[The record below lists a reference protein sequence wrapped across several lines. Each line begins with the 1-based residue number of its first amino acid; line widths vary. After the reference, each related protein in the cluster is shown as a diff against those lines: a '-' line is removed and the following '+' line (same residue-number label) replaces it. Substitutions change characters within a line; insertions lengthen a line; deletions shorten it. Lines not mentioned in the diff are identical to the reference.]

1 MARRNS
7 RAALRT
13 AAFVVAAAAVLAV
26 VRPWTVRPLVAPV
39 EAFDASNYAAQ
50 AWPRMIEEASRTAL
64 DLSKGLD
71 GPVVPAASP
80 APGRRSVFVTFTGTL
95 AAVDRRSR
103 VGVARVTLNGA
114 NNGEAAVQ
122 VGPVIRGTSLRDA
135 ASFIRF
141 NDFANQFEFAAVSNA
156 LHERVL
162 RDVIGA
168 LDLDAL
174 VGQSVT
180 VLGAATLPSGT
191 PPVTVPDIVPL
202 RITIAGGRR

>member
-1 MARRNS
+1 
-7 RAALRT
+7 
-13 AAFVVAAAAVLAV
+13 VVAAAAVLALI
-26 VRPWTVRPLVAPV
+26 RPWTVRPLDAPV
-39 EAFDASNYAAQ
+39 EAFDASNYATQ

-64 DLSKGLD
+64 DLSKGLH
-71 GPVVPAASP
+71 GPAVPAASP
-80 APGRRSVFVTFTGTL
+80 TAGRRSVFVTFTGTL

-103 VGVARVTLNGA
+103 VGVARVTLSGG
-114 NNGEAAVQ
+114 NNGEATV
-122 VGPVIRGTSLRDA
+122 
-135 ASFIRF
+135 RF

-174 VGQSVT
+174 VGQPVT
-180 VLGAATLPSGT
+180 VLGAATVTPGT
-191 PPVTVPDIVPL
+191 PPVAALDVVPL

>member
-1 MARRNS
+1 VARRTS

-26 VRPWTVRPLVAPV
+26 IRPWTVRPLVAPV
-39 EAFDASNYAAQ
+39 EAFDASNYATR
-50 AWPRMIEEASRTAL
+50 AWPRMVEEASRTAL
-64 DLSKGLD
+64 DLSKGLH
-71 GPVVPAASP
+71 GPAVPAASP
-80 APGRRSVFVTFTGTL
+80 APGRRSVFVTLTGTL

-103 VGVARVTLNGA
+103 VGVARVTLSGS
-114 NNGEAAVQ
+114 NNGEATVQ

-162 RDVIGA
+162 RDVVGA

-174 VGQSVT
+174 VGQPVT
-180 VLGAATLPSGT
+180 VLGAATVPPGT
-191 PPVTVPDIVPL
+191 PPVPVLDIVPL